1 MSPLDL
7 LSQRFFQGADGVAA
21 VADELFLFEFH
32 LRERAG
38 FAVGHE
44 QRIVAESHV
53 AYGAVVD
60 FAAAFAFEYDGFADG
75 EVPAG
80 ILGDGLVGEGA
91 KVACLAVGN
100 PFELFQQKV
109 VVLVVVAVAAAV
121 AGAVD
126 ARLAVQGENLEPGV
140 VGEYGRLDAALGEP
154 AGRGARLDDGVFGE
168 RFPVFDDF
176 FIESD
181 VLQGLEFVVVRAQ
194 DVGEIPDFPAASG
207 GDDEKMLHEALFEV
221 L

>member
-1 MSPLDL
+1 ML
-7 LSQRFFQGADGVAA
+7 LVECLFQCADGVAA
-21 VADELFLFEFH
+21 VTNEFFLFEFH

-38 FAVGHE
+38 FAVGDKE
-44 QRIVAESHV
+44 RIVAESHV

-60 FAAAFAFEYDGFADG
+60 LPAAFPLEHDGLADG
-75 EVPAG
+75 EIPAG
-80 ILGDGLVGEGA
+80 ILGDCLVGEGA

-100 PFELFQQKV
+100 PFELFQQEV

-126 ARLAVQGENLEPGV
+126 ARFAVQGENLEPGV
-140 VGEYGRLDAALGEP
+140 VGEYGRLDATLGEP
-154 AGRGARLDDGVFGE
+154 AGRGARLDDGVFGK

-181 VLQGLEFVVVRAQ
+181 VLECLEFVVIRAQ
-194 DVGEIPDFPAASG
+194 DVGEIPDFPAAGG
-207 GDDEKMLHEALFEV
+207 GDDEKMLHGALFEV

>member
-1 MSPLDL
+1 MESL
-7 LSQRFFQGADGVAA
+7 FQCADGVAA

-32 LRERAG
+32 LRECAR
-38 FAVGHE
+38 FAVGYK
-44 QRIVAESHV
+44 QRIVAETHV
-53 AYGAVVD
+53 AYGGVVD

-91 KVACLAVGN
+91 KVAGLAVVN

-140 VGEYGRLDAALGEP
+140 VGKYGRLDATLGEP

-168 RFPVFDDF
+168 RGAVLNDF
-176 FIESD
+176 LVEPD
-181 VLQGLEFVVVRAQ
+181 VLQCLEFVVVRAQ
-194 DVGEIPDFPAASG
+194 DVGEIPDFPAAGG
-207 GDDEKMLHEALFEV
+207 GDDE
-221 L
+221 